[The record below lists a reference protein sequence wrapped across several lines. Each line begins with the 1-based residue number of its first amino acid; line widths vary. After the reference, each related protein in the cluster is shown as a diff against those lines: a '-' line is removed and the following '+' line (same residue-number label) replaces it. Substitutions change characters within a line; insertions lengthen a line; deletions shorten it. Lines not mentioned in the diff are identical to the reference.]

1 MPHQKIFNFSFAAG
15 HSHLCV
21 FTYFWDDTPVCW
33 EKCFLHHF
41 PSEYDNFVCIYS
53 FLFASMVQ
61 WWTLDIHW
69 TFALGTRFL
78 WKIVLPII
86 IMFLTL
92 RKFFFELFTERF
104 FEEPKMVLLWH
115 HCENPLLLLWA
126 NYVVQFMNKWFFE
139 MSHFFQ
145 SVVQNFSNSPSKIL
159 LNLKE

>member
-1 MPHQKIFNFSFAAG
+1 VSRAKYENVDAFMPHQKIFNFSFAAG

-21 FTYFWDDTPVCW
+21 FTYFWQDTPVCW

-92 RKFFFELFTERF
+92 RKFFFF
-104 FEEPKMVLLWH
+104 FNCSLKGSLR
-115 HCENPLLLLWA
+115 NR
-126 NYVVQFMNKWFFE
+126 KWFFYGITAKTPFYFYE
-139 MSHFFQ
+139 PTM
-145 SVVQNFSNSPSKIL
+145 
-159 LNLKE
+159 